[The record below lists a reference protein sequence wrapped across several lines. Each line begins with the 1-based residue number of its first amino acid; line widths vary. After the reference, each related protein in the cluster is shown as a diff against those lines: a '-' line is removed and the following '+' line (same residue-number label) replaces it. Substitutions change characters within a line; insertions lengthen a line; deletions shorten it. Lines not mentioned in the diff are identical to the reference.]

1 MGLNKRR
8 HKTIY
13 KDNKLVPEIQ
23 ARERNLDIIRTI
35 GTVTLVLPGTAKMIL
50 QGYATISSSR
60 TATHFIL
67 SYLKNRGLDKQ
78 RLTRSKW

>member
-23 ARERNLDIIRTI
+23 ARERNLEMIRTI

-50 QGYATISSSR
+50 QGCTTISSIR
-60 TATHFIL
+60 RATCFIL
-67 SYLKNRGLDKQ
+67 SYLKNRGLNKQ